1 MRNVTIAEFA
11 NEKGLAEITVRRWI
25 KKGKIEAFKSENKWL
40 IKDDQVSSEV
50 IKFPVDDQGD
60 DQGDDQSRL
69 IITLEQTSVLQV
81 KEIEL
86 QSKTIKAL
94 EDAIEIQKLGN
105 SGLHTLLNARQE
117 QIEELKSRL
126 EKAERPFHQK
136 LFDFLGFTN

>member
-11 NEKGLAEITVRRWI
+11 NEKGLAEIAVRRWI
-25 KKGKIEAFKSENKWL
+25 KKGKIEAFKSENRWL
-40 IKDDQVSSEV
+40 IKDDQVSNEV
-50 IKFPVDDQGD
+50 IKFPVDDQGN
-60 DQGDDQSRL
+60 DQSGL

-105 SGLHTLLNARQE
+105 TGLQTLLNARQE
-117 QIEELKSRL
+117 QIDELKSRL

-136 LFDFLGFTN
+136 LFDFLGFKN

>member
-40 IKDDQVSSEV
+40 IKDDQVSNEV

-60 DQGDDQSRL
+60 DQSEL

-105 SGLHTLLNARQE
+105 SGLQTLLNARQE
-117 QIEELKSRL
+117 QIDELKSRL

-136 LFDFLGFTN
+136 LFDFLGFQN

>member
-40 IKDDQVSSEV
+40 IKDDQVSNEV

-60 DQGDDQSRL
+60 DQSEL

-105 SGLHTLLNARQE
+105 SGLQTLLNARQE
-117 QIEELKSRL
+117 QIDELKSRL

-136 LFDFLGFTN
+136 LFDFLGFKN

>member
-40 IKDDQVSSEV
+40 IKDDQVSNEV
-50 IKFPVDDQGD
+50 IKFPVDDQGN
-60 DQGDDQSRL
+60 DQSGL

-86 QSKTIKAL
+86 QSKTIKVL

-105 SGLHTLLNARQE
+105 SGLQTPLNARQE
-117 QIEELKSRL
+117 QIDELKSRL

-136 LFDFLGFTN
+136 LFDFLGFQN

>member
-40 IKDDQVSSEV
+40 IKDDQVSNEV

-60 DQGDDQSRL
+60 DQSEL

-105 SGLHTLLNARQE
+105 TGLQTLLNARQE
-117 QIEELKSRL
+117 QIDELKSRL

-136 LFDFLGFTN
+136 LFDFLGFKN

>member
-11 NEKGLAEITVRRWI
+11 NEKGLAEIAVRRWI

-40 IKDDQVSSEV
+40 IKGDQVSNEV
-50 IKFPVDDQGD
+50 IKFPVDDQGN
-60 DQGDDQSRL
+60 DQSGL

-86 QSKTIKAL
+86 QSKTIKVL

-105 SGLHTLLNARQE
+105 SGLQTLLNARQE
-117 QIEELKSRL
+117 QIDELKSRL

-136 LFDFLGFTN
+136 LFDFLGFKN

>member
-40 IKDDQVSSEV
+40 IKGDQVSNEV
-50 IKFPVDDQGD
+50 IKFPVDDQGN
-60 DQGDDQSRL
+60 DQSGL
-69 IITLEQTSVLQV
+69 IITLEQTSVLQA

-105 SGLHTLLNARQE
+105 SGLQTLLNARQE
-117 QIEELKSRL
+117 QIDELKSRL

-136 LFDFLGFTN
+136 LFDFLGFKN

>member
-1 MRNVTIAEFA
+1 M
-11 NEKGLAEITVRRWI
+11 
-25 KKGKIEAFKSENKWL
+25 
-40 IKDDQVSSEV
+40 
-50 IKFPVDDQGD
+50 
-60 DQGDDQSRL
+60 

-105 SGLHTLLNARQE
+105 TGLQTLLNARQE
-117 QIEELKSRL
+117 QIDELKLRL

-136 LFDFLGFTN
+136 LFDFLGFKN

>member
-40 IKDDQVSSEV
+40 IKDDQVSNEV

-60 DQGDDQSRL
+60 DQSEL

-94 EDAIEIQKLGN
+94 EDAIEIQKF
-105 SGLHTLLNARQE
+105 SSE
-117 QIEELKSRL
+117 S
-126 EKAERPFHQK
+126 
-136 LFDFLGFTN
+136 DS

>member
-40 IKDDQVSSEV
+40 IKDDQVSNEV
-50 IKFPVDDQGD
+50 IKFPVDDQGN
-60 DQGDDQSRL
+60 DQSGL

-105 SGLHTLLNARQE
+105 SGLQTLLNARQE
-117 QIEELKSRL
+117 QIDELKSRL

-136 LFDFLGFTN
+136 LFDFLGFKN

>member
-11 NEKGLAEITVRRWI
+11 NEKGLAEIAVRRWI
-25 KKGKIEAFKSENKWL
+25 KKGKIEAFKSENRWL
-40 IKDDQVSSEV
+40 IKDDQVSNEV

-60 DQGDDQSRL
+60 DQSEL

-105 SGLHTLLNARQE
+105 TGLQTLLNARQE
-117 QIEELKSRL
+117 QIDELKSRL
-126 EKAERPFHQK
+126 EKTERPFHQK
-136 LFDFLGFTN
+136 LFDFLGFKN

>member
-25 KKGKIEAFKSENKWL
+25 KKGKIGAFKSENKWL
-40 IKDDQVSSEV
+40 IKGDQVSNEV
-50 IKFPVDDQGD
+50 IKFPVDDQGN
-60 DQGDDQSRL
+60 DQSGL

-86 QSKTIKAL
+86 QSKTIKVL

-105 SGLHTLLNARQE
+105 SGLQTLLNARQE
-117 QIEELKSRL
+117 QIDELKSRL

-136 LFDFLGFTN
+136 LFDFLGFKN

>member
-50 IKFPVDDQGD
+50 IKFPVD

>member
-40 IKDDQVSSEV
+40 IKDDQVSNV
-50 IKFPVDDQGD
+50 D

-69 IITLEQTSVLQV
+69 IISLEQTSVLQA

-105 SGLHTLLNARQE
+105 SGLHALLNARQE

-136 LFDFLGFTN
+136 LFDFLGFKN